1 MKPGIFKQNLLR
13 LLLSIKLC
21 KNKYHLVFRLKKKN
35 AQFSSNFSPENFNSA
50 ANIRNFR
57 GNLFKKKKNNKTPQ
71 TKPPNTKHTH
81 VTARVFFVLFNNLL

>member
-35 AQFSSNFSPENFNSA
+35 AQFSSNFSPENFNST

-57 GNLFKKKKNNKTPQ
+57 GNLFKKKNPKHPKLNP
-71 TKPPNTKHTH
+71 PIPNT
-81 VTARVFFVLFNNLL
+81 LM